1 MVQTFESFLSNI
13 HEGNFLSSKKL
24 KQIAQQAGDIV
35 SDAKDELEELLVA
48 YRDKIPVDRV
58 KEILANYDIEDLY
71 ESFVVSEK
79 ATIDGSMPVE
89 FHFGDAN
96 EKKYYMEQLRKLELN
111 VAQFESEFLQA
122 IDVYSSY
129 SGNDSAE
136 RAVVVRHIRA
146 LDKTLDYLDKYIQK
160 MPVLK

>member
-1 MVQTFESFLSNI
+1 MKT
-13 HEGNFLSSKKL
+13 KKHLALRQAL
-24 KQIAQQAGDIV
+24 KT
-35 SDAKDELEELLVA
+35 LM
-48 YRDKIPVDRV
+48 
-58 KEILANYDIEDLY
+58 
-71 ESFVVSEK
+71 VSEIK
-79 ATIDGSMPVE
+79 KTALKTEASIDGPMPVE

-129 SGNDSAE
+129 SGNDSTE
-136 RAVVVRHIRA
+136 RAVIARYIRA

-160 MPVLK
+160 IPVLK

>member
-71 ESFVVSEK
+71 ES
-79 ATIDGSMPVE
+79 
-89 FHFGDAN
+89 
-96 EKKYYMEQLRKLELN
+96 LL
-111 VAQFESEFLQA
+111 
-122 IDVYSSY
+122 
-129 SGNDSAE
+129 
-136 RAVVVRHIRA
+136 
-146 LDKTLDYLDKYIQK
+146 
-160 MPVLK
+160 